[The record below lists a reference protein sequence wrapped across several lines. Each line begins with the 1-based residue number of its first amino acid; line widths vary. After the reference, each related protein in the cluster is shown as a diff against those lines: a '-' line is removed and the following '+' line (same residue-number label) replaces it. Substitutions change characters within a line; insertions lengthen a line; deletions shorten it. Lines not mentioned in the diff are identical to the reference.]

1 MPPMSDPT
9 RIRIIKHE
17 AVPLCGSYE
26 VRFPDGRPSQY
37 FHFDDLSGRRRR
49 SDTADRAMQ
58 AAQKLAQAEQEL
70 LDAQRLGLVMENA
83 HPLIPKL
90 SSAAAR
96 LKHDQDAWK
105 LFARR
110 IQRHPFVKAH
120 IIRRDYENGCPW
132 CDRPFT
138 STENLQVHHVD
149 YDHACTFLRSVTLD
163 QPTSKRPSRSYTG
176 PDCQSCGQCCPDQ
189 FEACM
194 SRLRLVH
201 PFCNARIAKAE
212 NELRGTGEPSPAC
225 DD

>member
-1 MPPMSDPT
+1 
-9 RIRIIKHE
+9 
-17 AVPLCGSYE
+17 
-26 VRFPDGRPSQY
+26 
-37 FHFDDLSGRRRR
+37 
-49 SDTADRAMQ
+49 MQ

-83 HPLIPKL
+83 HPLIPRL

-138 STENLQVHHVD
+138 STENLQVHHVRLVPLEA
-149 YDHACTFLRSVTLD
+149 YHREVVR
-163 QPTSKRPSRSYTG
+163 RPSVSKYFRSDVRYGSLADIELPRG
-176 PDCQSCGQCCPDQ
+176 P
-189 FEACM
+189 
-194 SRLRLVH
+194 
-201 PFCNARIAKAE
+201 
-212 NELRGTGEPSPAC
+212 
-225 DD
+225 